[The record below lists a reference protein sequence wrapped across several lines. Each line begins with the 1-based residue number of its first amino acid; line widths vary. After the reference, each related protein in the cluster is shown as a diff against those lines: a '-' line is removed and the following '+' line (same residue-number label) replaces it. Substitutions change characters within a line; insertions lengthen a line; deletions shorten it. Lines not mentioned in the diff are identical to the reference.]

1 MSLQKKISTNDSKR
15 PTNDIY
21 QDTKYILDFLLQKS
35 SFLFTTFEKKQLFKN
50 TSFTNKN
57 SSYALINILKKANL
71 RIPLKYHFIFW
82 ASYFTLN
89 FIRWGSYFDDYWYS
103 LKSNL
108 VEFPLHI
115 LLVYFTIY
123 FLVPKFILNKKYA
136 LFFIFFTTALAIL
149 YITRT
154 SFNYFLVTKN
164 IWPEAEGVKNSFQF
178 NHILAVTLG
187 EVYVVAFAA
196 AIKLTVEWIYQKQK
210 AENLKKLQLRTELNF
225 LKSQIQPHFFFNTLN
240 NLYALTLEKSDIA
253 PSVVLKLSDIMQYV
267 LYDVKEPLIALTTEI
282 KYIQNYL
289 DLEEMRHGNSIKIK
303 VAIQGDISDIMLPPL
318 LFLPFIENCF
328 KHGMKGNDQLKVKIG
343 FKIVENKKLIFTTE
357 NNFIQSTTTT
367 KHGIGNPNVKRR
379 LELLYQESFQL
390 KSKITKDIYKVK
402 MSIPINKDL

>member
-50 TSFTNKN
+50 TNFTNKN

-357 NNFIQSTTTT
+357 NNFRQSTTTT